1 MAICARIRG
10 SPAPRTSWRGVLLW
24 GCARSMRKSATAPA
38 MKTVA
43 SSTAPW
49 QARTA
54 CIAFLIMIVF
64 EINQSAAGEPWE
76 VSTVKASARSPPPP
90 PLLVEP
96 GRPPWLGQTLLLGG
110 DLVEAGGKPG
120 DLEGPGA
127 VGRQVEG
134 RAERED
140 WAENGCQALGCPLR
154 ATRFPDAGFP
164 QGADARTTTGTGP
177 LDDRHAPWS

>member
-24 GCARSMRKSATAPA
+24 GCARSMQKSATAPA

-64 EINQSAAGEPWE
+64 EINQSAAGQ
-76 VSTVKASARSPPPP
+76 STECRVP
-90 PLLVEP
+90 
-96 GRPPWLGQTLLLGG
+96 
-110 DLVEAGGKPG
+110 
-120 DLEGPGA
+120 GPGA
-127 VGRQVEG
+127 RRWCEALSQAWHFVPESPGSGSAHVGRADLRYGSWQFV
-134 RAERED
+134 
-140 WAENGCQALGCPLR
+140 LGGGHGSGGGGGG
-154 ATRFPDAGFP
+154 AT
-164 QGADARTTTGTGP
+164 
-177 LDDRHAPWS
+177 